1 MGAIR
6 PSMLHLRANSTLNS
20 IDFCNPEKSTNF
32 VKTKLENMKQ
42 IFLTLFAV
50 LASVAASAQSD
61 YIVQTG
67 KYLGADGVMH
77 FVEPKSTIVVDI
89 TVEKREVIVGPYA
102 RYAQKYLGVRA
113 PLTEKVSCRISSAK
127 LSLAGDDMVVAPA
140 AVAAPTLQ
148 MIPHSGD
155 EREFA
160 RLLPNRTDSRALTA
174 DEAAAEAAA
183 AIFSLR
189 KSRHELITAQAGEHV
204 FGGGLE
210 AALREIDKY
219 ENAYLELFFGKEILS
234 TKSERFTL
242 MPSGDKFNY
251 VIARFSDKDGL
262 VPATDLSGEIVM
274 LQIEPSGDTSLKYV
288 TEAGEKDKI
297 TVDCRVADYATCVV
311 SCGTE
316 PIAKSVLP
324 LFEYGRSFKVAK

>member
-1 MGAIR
+1 MAVV
-6 PSMLHLRANSTLNS
+6 AA
-20 IDFCNPEKSTNF
+20 
-32 VKTKLENMKQ
+32 
-42 IFLTLFAV
+42 LT
-50 LASVAASAQSD
+50 ASAQSD

-67 KYLGADGVMH
+67 KIIGEDGVVR

-89 TVEKREVIVGPYA
+89 TVEKRETIVGPFA

-113 PLTEKVSCRISSAK
+113 PLTEKLSYRIVDAK
-127 LSLAGDDMVVAPA
+127 VALAEGDVCMATD
-140 AVAAPTLQ
+140 AVAAPTMTVTPQ
-148 MIPHSGD
+148 FNDDKGY
-155 EREFA
+155 A

-174 DEAAAEAAA
+174 DEAARDAAND
-183 AIFSLR
+183 IFLLR
-189 KSRHELITAQAGEHV
+189 KSRLELITAQAGENV
-204 FGGGLE
+204 FGGGLD

-219 ENAYLELFFGKEILS
+219 ENANLELFFGREEVS
-234 TKSERFTL
+234 TVSERVTL

-251 VIARFSDKDGL
+251 VLWRFSEKMGL
-262 VPATDLSGEIVM
+262 VPATDLSGEIIM
-274 LQIEPSGDTSLKYV
+274 LHIEPSGDTSLKYV

-297 TVDCRVADYATCVV
+297 QVDCRVADYATCVV

>member
-1 MGAIR
+1 
-6 PSMLHLRANSTLNS
+6 ML
-20 IDFCNPEKSTNF
+20 NF
-32 VKTKLENMKQ
+32 VKTKFKNMKQ
-42 IFLTLFAV
+42 IVFALCAV
-50 LASVAASAQSD
+50 LTAVSVSAQSD
-61 YIVQTG
+61 HIIQTG
-67 KYLGADGVMH
+67 KYVDADGVMR

-89 TVEKREVIVGPYA
+89 TVEKHEVIVGPYA

-113 PLTEKVSCRISSAK
+113 PLTEKVSCRISSA
-127 LSLAGDDMVVAPA
+127 SVALADKDMLFAKGE
-140 AVAAPTLQ
+140 VAAPTLQ
-148 MIPHSGD
+148 VVPHTGD
-155 EREFA
+155 ERGFA

-189 KSRHELITAQAGEHV
+189 KNRQELITAQLGENV

-210 AALREIDKY
+210 SALREIDKY
-219 ENAYLELFFGKEILS
+219 ENAYLELFFGREIVS

-251 VIARFSDKDGL
+251 VLCRFNEKEGL

-297 TVDCRVADYATCVV
+297 QVDCRVADFATCVV

-316 PIAKSVLP
+316 PIAKRVLP